1 MSNDKRP
8 PKRKS
13 EKPITGEI
21 EGEITE
27 ELKRNFNNRLAIA
40 LIKQYGEAGA
50 RKILEELEKDN

>member
-1 MSNDKRP
+1 MTNKRL
-8 PKRKS
+8 PKEKN

-27 ELKRNFNNRLAIA
+27 ELMRNFNNRLAIA

-50 RKILEELEKDN
+50 RKILEELEKEK